1 MIESVADI
9 AELDYPGPDT
19 TITDA
24 DLADWIEQ
32 QQTLPL
38 PDDDY
43 PYESSRTSPTE
54 DLADWSHFYCL
65 VSCRAPRASNPC
77 CQSGDETDPSAV
89 GAAGGLAGRG
99 LVAQR

>member
-9 AELDYPGPDT
+9 AELDYPGPDS

-43 PYESSRTSPTE
+43 PYECSPRTPPTE
-54 DLADWSHFYCL
+54 HLADWSHF
-65 VSCRAPRASNPC
+65 
-77 CQSGDETDPSAV
+77 
-89 GAAGGLAGRG
+89 
-99 LVAQR
+99 